1 MKNMP
6 NLEVLE
12 LLNTKHEG
20 FDLAHNG
27 KKIRFRENFTIDLIF
42 NIEKDNVLFNGM
54 VFRKKLIEKYKISE
68 EVARKLY
75 ILIDKYQVKTYG
87 HTLYC
92 VVDNDDKN
100 KRRNIN
106 NYRKLGNY
114 GKRRVK

>member
-1 MKNMP
+1 MNNKQ
-6 NLEVLE
+6 
-12 LLNTKHEG
+12 
-20 FDLAHNG
+20 FS
-27 KKIRFRENFTIDLIF
+27 IDLIF
-42 NIEKDNVLFNGM
+42 SMEKDNVLFNGM

-92 VVDNDDKN
+92 VVDIEDKN
-100 KRRNIN
+100 KRININ
-106 NYRKLGNY
+106 NYRKLNNY